1 MRVENKFIVGEGS
14 RESRADLDS
23 MVSQDHRFFR
33 CSDGKTSS
41 RCGRNL
47 RAWVQAEGVLARR
60 GSCLFG
66 ELATFAQREKGD

>member
-1 MRVENKFIVGEGS
+1 MRVENKFIVEEGS

-23 MVSQDHRFFR
+23 MMSQGHRFFR
-33 CSDGKTSS
+33 GLDGKTSS

-47 RAWVQAEGVLARR
+47 RAWVQAEGVLVRR

>member
-1 MRVENKFIVGEGS
+1 MRVENKFIVEE
-14 RESRADLDS
+14 ESRASRVDLDS
-23 MVSQDHRFFR
+23 MASQRHRFFR

-47 RAWVQAEGVLARR
+47 RAWVQAKGVLARR